1 MFCKY
6 CGNEVSGHVK
16 FCPNCGADIRES
28 ANTTNNTSST
38 NDREYYNNSERQ
50 SNTNNTFEG
59 NDSLAIIA
67 YITWIGFFIALI
79 MNRDNENSFVSFH
92 LNQALVLHI
101 AALLASIPLIGWL
114 WGIAVFVFWIMAII
128 SAIQKKTD
136 PLPIIGNIHIIG

>member
-28 ANTTNNTSST
+28 ANSANNTSNT

-50 SNTNNTFEG
+50 SNSFEG

-114 WGIAVFVFWIMAII
+114 WGIAVFVFWVMAII